1 MENNIVKKLFLLP
14 FMDILLLLVTSRANN
29 ISKISNTDL
38 TAEKYT
44 EIIKN
49 LKKF

>member
-29 ISKISNTDL
+29 RSIVQL
-38 TAEKYT
+38 TEQKYLWNG
-44 EIIKN
+44 EY
-49 LKKF
+49 KFI